1 MSETTSP
8 ARDFWTALTPGE
20 DPAARLEQVRRA
32 HELFVQTGTLA
43 PATGPTSV
51 RSVVRDSWLRSV
63 KGGVNPSGMID
74 AGGMSWNDFLEY
86 RAGHPMAAAYPLVRS
101 LMLDE
106 VSDSGVVVALTDDVG
121 RLLWVEGDHKA
132 RDQAGGINF
141 VEGAVWA
148 ERVAGTNAPGL
159 ALEVDHGVQI
169 FGAEHFSVP
178 VQEWNCVAAP
188 VHDPVTGAVIGV
200 IDVTGGERVAA
211 PFALSMVKS
220 VVAAVE
226 SELRVRTLTGN
237 APAVAP
243 ATGPELLVLDGD
255 RYFWRTGSAP
265 ALRLSR
271 RHAEIL
277 VLLGEYPDGLGTE
290 EIATMLAEDGIDP
303 VTVRAE
309 ISRLRRDLGADLV
322 ASRPYRLT
330 VPVESDI
337 EQVRRVLRGG
347 DVAGALE
354 KFGRGGLLAASLAP
368 GIADVFEE
376 LKEDMR
382 STVLAARDPEL
393 LRVWTG
399 SVHGREDLTAW
410 RRWAQTLP
418 PGHRDEA
425 LVRGRVRLLDRRFG
439 I

>member
-20 DPAARLEQVRRA
+20 DPAARLDQVRRA

-63 KGGVNPSGMID
+63 KGGVNPSRMID
-74 AGGMSWNDFLEY
+74 TGGMSWHDFLEY

-159 ALEVDHGVQI
+159 ALEVDHGVQV

-237 APAVAP
+237 APAVTV
-243 ATGPELLVLDGD
+243 ATGAELLVLDGD

-290 EIATMLAEDGIDP
+290 EIATMLADDGIDP

-337 EQVRRVLRGG
+337 EQVRRLLRGG
-347 DVAGALE
+347 D
-354 KFGRGGLLAASLAP
+354 
-368 GIADVFEE
+368 
-376 LKEDMR
+376 
-382 STVLAARDPEL
+382 ST
-393 LRVWTG
+393 LR
-399 SVHGREDLTAW
+399 
-410 RRWAQTLP
+410 
-418 PGHRDEA
+418 
-425 LVRGRVRLLDRRFG
+425 
-439 I
+439 

>member
-1 MSETTSP
+1 VSELQTP
-8 ARDFWTALTPGE
+8 PRDFWSALEPGE

-32 HELFVQTGTLA
+32 HELFVETGTMS
-43 PATGPTSV
+43 PATGRTSV
-51 RSVVRDSWLRSV
+51 RSVVRDSWMRSV
-63 KGGVNPSGMID
+63 KGGVSPSGMTD
-74 AGGMSWNDFLEY
+74 DNSMSWNDFVEY
-86 RAGHPMAAAYPLVRS
+86 RNGHPMATAYPLVRS

-132 RDQAGGINF
+132 RDQAGDINF
-141 VEGAVWA
+141 VEGALWA
-148 ERVAGTNAPGL
+148 EQVAGTNAPGL

-169 FGAEHFSVP
+169 FGAEHFAVR
-178 VQEWNCVAAP
+178 VQDWNCVAAP

-200 IDVTGGERVAA
+200 IDVTGGERVAT

-226 SELRVRTLTGN
+226 GELRVRSLTGEGSRSER
-237 APAVAP
+237 PGVP
-243 ATGPELLVLDGD
+243 RLTVLDGD
-255 RYFWRTGSAP
+255 RYRWRP
-265 ALRLSR
+265 AGRPAMRLSP

-277 VLLGEYPDGLGTE
+277 VLLGEHPGGLGTE
-290 EIATMLAEDGIDP
+290 QIASMLADDGVDP

-309 ISRLRRDLGADLV
+309 ISRMRRDLGPDVV

-330 VPVESDI
+330 APIDSDLG
-337 EQVRRVLRGG
+337 QVRGMLRTG
-347 DVAGALE
+347 DIMRAIE
-354 KFGRGGLLAASLAP
+354 TFGRGGLLSVSRAP

-376 LKEDMR
+376 LTEDVR
-382 STVLAARDPEL
+382 SAVLTSGDPEL
-393 LRVWTG
+393 LRAWTA
-399 SVHGREDLTAW
+399 SVHGREDLAAW
-410 RRWAQTLP
+410 RRWGQALA

-425 LVRGRVRLLDRRFG
+425 LIHGRVRLLDRRFG

>member
-1 MSETTSP
+1 MGETAPT
-8 ARDFWTALTPGE
+8 RDFWTALGPGE
-20 DPAARLEQVRRA
+20 DPATRLAQVRRA

-51 RSVVRDSWLRSV
+51 RSVVRDSWMRSV
-63 KGGVNPSGMID
+63 KGGVNPSGMVD
-74 AGGMSWNDFLEY
+74 DGDMSWNDFLEY
-86 RAGHPMAAAYPLVRS
+86 RARHPMAAAYPLVRS

-121 RLLWVEGDHKA
+121 RLLWVEGDHTA
-132 RDQAGGINF
+132 RDQAGDINF
-141 VEGAVWA
+141 VEGALWA

-226 SELRVRTLTGN
+226 SELRIRTLTAPGLAIP
-237 APAVAP
+237 APA
-243 ATGPELLVLDGD
+243 GPTLLVLDGD
-255 RYFWRTGSAP
+255 RYYWRTGDGP

-330 VPVESDI
+330 LPVDSDI
-337 EQVRRVLRGG
+337 SQVRRMLRTG
-347 DVAGALE
+347 DVSGAIE
-354 KFGRGGLLAASLAP
+354 KFGRGGLLSASLAP
-368 GIADVFEE
+368 GLGDLFEE
-376 LKEDMR
+376 LKEDLR
-382 STVLAARDPEL
+382 SAVLTARDPEL
-393 LRVWTG
+393 LRAWTA
-399 SVHGREDLTAW
+399 SVHGREDLAAW
-410 RRWAQTLP
+410 RRWAQTLT

-425 LVRGRVRLLDRRFG
+425 LVKGRVRLLDRRFG

>member
-1 MSETTSP
+1 M
-8 ARDFWTALTPGE
+8 GE
-20 DPAARLEQVRRA
+20 D
-32 HELFVQTGTLA
+32 
-43 PATGPTSV
+43 
-51 RSVVRDSWLRSV
+51 
-63 KGGVNPSGMID
+63 
-74 AGGMSWNDFLEY
+74 GGMSWNDFLEY
-86 RAGHPMAAAYPLVRS
+86 RARHPMAAAYPLVRS

-132 RDQAGGINF
+132 RDQAGDINF
-141 VEGAVWA
+141 VEGALWA

-226 SELRVRTLTGN
+226 SELRVRTLTAGG
-237 APAVAP
+237 PALP
-243 ATGPELLVLDGD
+243 ASAGPTLLVLDGD
-255 RYFWRTGSAP
+255 RYFWRTGDGP

-290 EIATMLAEDGIDP
+290 QIATMLAEDGIDP

-330 VPVESDI
+330 VPVDSDI
-337 EQVRRVLRGG
+337 SQVRRLLRTG
-347 DVAGALE
+347 DVAGAIE
-354 KFGRGGLLAASLAP
+354 KFGRGGLLSASLAP
-368 GIADVFEE
+368 GLGDLFEE
-376 LKEDMR
+376 LKEDLR
-382 STVLAARDPEL
+382 SAVLTARDPEL
-393 LRVWTG
+393 LRAWTG
-399 SVHGREDLTAW
+399 SVHGREDLAAW
-410 RRWAQTLP
+410 RRWAQTLT
-418 PGHRDEA
+418 PGHSDEA
-425 LVRGRVRLLDRRFG
+425 LVKGRVRLLDRRFG
-439 I
+439 L

>member
-1 MSETTSP
+1 MGHTDAP
-8 ARDFWTALTPGE
+8 ARDFWAALGPGE
-20 DPAARLEQVRRA
+20 DPATRLAQVRRA

-43 PATGPTSV
+43 PATGSTSV
-51 RSVVRDSWLRSV
+51 RSVVRDSWMRSV
-63 KGGVNPSGMID
+63 RGGVNPSGMAD
-74 AGGMSWNDFLEY
+74 DDGMSWNDFLEY
-86 RAGHPMAAAYPLVRS
+86 RARHPMAAAYPLVRS

-132 RDQAGGINF
+132 RDQAGDINF
-141 VEGAVWA
+141 VEGALWA

-159 ALEVDHGVQI
+159 ALEIDHGVQI

-200 IDVTGGERVAA
+200 IDVTGGELVAA

-226 SELRVRTLTGN
+226 SELRIRTLTGN
-237 APAVAP
+237 
-243 ATGPELLVLDGD
+243 GPELSAPDGPTLVVLDGD
-255 RYFWRTGSAP
+255 RYFWRTGDGP

-277 VLLGEYPDGLGTE
+277 VLLGEYPDGLGTG

-309 ISRLRRDLGADLV
+309 ISRLRRDLGADIV

-330 VPVESDI
+330 LPVDSDVD
-337 EQVRRVLRGG
+337 QVRRMLRAG
-347 DVAGALE
+347 DVAGAIE
-354 KFGRGGLLAASLAP
+354 KFGRGGLLTASMAP
-368 GIADVFEE
+368 GIGDVFEE
-376 LKEDMR
+376 LKEDLR
-382 STVLAARDPEL
+382 SAVLTARDPEL
-393 LRVWTG
+393 LRAWTG
-399 SVHGREDLTAW
+399 SVHGRDDLSAW
-410 RRWAQTLP
+410 RRWADSLT

>member
-1 MSETTSP
+1 
-8 ARDFWTALTPGE
+8 
-20 DPAARLEQVRRA
+20 
-32 HELFVQTGTLA
+32 
-43 PATGPTSV
+43 
-51 RSVVRDSWLRSV
+51 
-63 KGGVNPSGMID
+63 
-74 AGGMSWNDFLEY
+74 
-86 RAGHPMAAAYPLVRS
+86 
-101 LMLDE
+101 
-106 VSDSGVVVALTDDVG
+106 VVVALTDDVG

-226 SELRVRTLTGN
+226 SELRVRTLTAGVQ
-237 APAVAP
+237 AAAKVA
-243 ATGPELLVLDGD
+243 GPKLVVLDGD
-255 RYFWRTGSAP
+255 RYFWRTGTGP

-290 EIATMLAEDGIDP
+290 EIATMLAEDNIDP

-330 VPVESDI
+330 LPVESDVS
-337 EQVRRVLRGG
+337 EVRRMLRIGE
-347 DVAGALE
+347 VAGAIE
-354 KFGRGGLLAASLAP
+354 KFGRGGLLSASLAP
-368 GIADVFEE
+368 GITDVFEE

-382 STVLAARDPEL
+382 STVLAAHDPDL
-393 LRVWTG
+393 LRAWTG

-425 LVRGRVRLLDRRFG
+425 LVQGRVRLLDRRFG